1 MTEPAPDARSRRPPS
16 RLAGLLFAGFLLAIL
31 VALFHRSLLG
41 GRLLAQS
48 DNLYLYPP
56 WSASRPEGLRP
67 QNPVLSDQT
76 LVFLPWYRF
85 EEECAK
91 RGTLPLWNPSAYA
104 GTPQLGSGQSSFF
117 FPLRWIRA
125 IGGDPNGAALYA
137 VLRLFLA
144 GLFAHAYL
152 RTLRLSPLAASFGG
166 LSWSLC
172 GFLVVWL
179 NHCQSNVALF
189 APLLLLLVER
199 IAARPG
205 PRPIAPLALVVG
217 LQFLAGHFQ
226 TSLHLLLGV
235 GLYALARAFVA
246 LGPEHPRLS
255 ARGLLS
261 CALGLLLGTGL
272 GAIQIAPFLD
282 YLKDS
287 AARRVFSEVEQV
299 PVPPGAS
306 SIACLAAPDR
316 FGNPAAGDYRGPE
329 GPNLNYNELNGGWA
343 GRLALLFSFGS
354 LFLARR
360 HRLIPIFGAFF
371 LLAAAVVWRVPG
383 FAYSLARAIPL
394 LGSTKLM
401 RLSLFV
407 ALSLSILG
415 ALGLDA
421 LLARLRSARAR
432 LAVGLGAIALA
443 AVDLFSFAFGYN
455 PEIEPAQNFPTTPAI
470 EFLQRDRGLPRI
482 LAQPGVLPPNTHL
495 AYGLASASGY
505 DSVELERYRALVSL
519 LSSDPN
525 GRFFLKE
532 IRYFD
537 RPDSPLLDLLGVK
550 YAILPEKQG
559 LDPGRWRLAYDGE
572 VAIYENLR
580 AMPRAFVAKDV
591 VVVRSPDVA
600 LGFLA
605 SPAFDPITVVLE
617 GPTDWQEADMAGS
630 EVEVT
635 SYEPSRVRLRA
646 RMSARGFVVLADAY
660 HDGWRVRVDGEGQKV
675 WIADH
680 ALRAVLVPEGAHEI
694 EFAYEP
700 VLFRAGIWITGFSA
714 LGALLL
720 LLRRGSA
727 PAS

>member
-1 MTEPAPDARSRRPPS
+1 LSEPAPEGSTRRPT
-16 RLAGLLFAGFLLAIL
+16 LLFAGFLLAIL

-56 WSASRPEGLRP
+56 WSASRPEGFQP

-91 RGTLPLWNPSAYA
+91 RGTLPLWNPGYYA
-104 GTPQLGSGQSSFF
+104 GAPQLGSGQSSFF

-125 IGGDPNGAALYA
+125 IGGDPHGAALYA

-152 RTLRLSPLAASFGG
+152 RALRLSPLAASFGA

-179 NHCQSNVALF
+179 NHFQSNVALF

-205 PRPIAPLALVVG
+205 PRPIALLALVVG

-246 LGPEHPRLS
+246 LGPEHPRLR

-272 GAIQIAPFLD
+272 GSIQIAPFLD

-287 AARRVFSEVEQV
+287 AARRVFSNVEQV
-299 PVPPGAS
+299 PVAPGAS

-343 GRLALLFSFGS
+343 GRLALLLSFAS

-360 HRLIPIFGAFF
+360 HRLVPIFGTLF

-407 ALSLSILG
+407 ALSLSVLG
-415 ALGLDA
+415 AVGLDA
-421 LLARLRSARAR
+421 LLSRLRSARTR
-432 LAVGLGAIALA
+432 LAVGLGAIGLA
-443 AVDLFSFAFGYN
+443 AADLFSFAFGYN
-455 PEIEPAQNFPTTPAI
+455 PEIEPGQYFPTTPAI
-470 EFLQRDRGLPRI
+470 EFLQRDRGLHRI
-482 LAQPGVLPPNTHL
+482 LSQPGVLPPNTHL
-495 AYGLASASGY
+495 ACGLASASGY
-505 DSVELERYRALVSL
+505 DSVELERYRALLSL

-525 GRFFLKE
+525 GRYFLKE

-537 RPDSPLLDLLGVK
+537 RPDSPILDLLGVK
-550 YAILPEKQG
+550 YAALPEKQG
-559 LDPGRWRLAYDGE
+559 LDPARWRLAHDGE

-591 VVVRSPDVA
+591 VVARSAEVA
-600 LGFLA
+600 LQFLG
-605 SPAFDPITVVLE
+605 SPAFDPRTVVLE
-617 GPTDWQEADMAGS
+617 EQTDWQEADMAGC

-635 SYEPSRVRLRA
+635 SYEPNRVELRA
-646 RMSARGFVVLADAY
+646 RMRARGFVVLADAY
-660 HDGWRVRVDGEGQKV
+660 HDGWRARVDGASERL

-680 ALRAVLVPEGAHEI
+680 ALRAVLVPEGEHLI

-700 VLFRAGIWITGFSA
+700 VLWRFGLWATVLSGLVVLF
-714 LGALLL
+714 L
-720 LLRRGSA
+720 LLRR
-727 PAS
+727 ASPPVV

>member
-1 MTEPAPDARSRRPPS
+1 MSEPAPEGSTRRPT
-16 RLAGLLFAGFLLAIL
+16 LLFAGFLLAIL

-56 WSASRPEGLRP
+56 WSASKPEGFRP

-91 RGTLPLWNPSAYA
+91 RGTLPLWNPGYYA
-104 GTPQLGSGQSSFF
+104 GAPQLGSGQSSFF

-125 IGGDPNGAALYA
+125 IGGDPHGAALYA
-137 VLRLFLA
+137 VVRLFLA

-152 RTLRLSPLAASFGG
+152 RNLRLSPLAAAFGG

-179 NHCQSNVALF
+179 NHFQSNVALF

-205 PRPIAPLALVVG
+205 PRATALLALAVG
-217 LQFLAGHFQ
+217 VQFLAGHFQ

-235 GLYALARAFVA
+235 GFYTLARTFLPLSPA
-246 LGPEHPRLS
+246 HPRLGG
-255 ARGLLS
+255 RGLLS
-261 CALGLLLGTGL
+261 CVLGVLLGTGL

-287 AARRVFSEVEQV
+287 AARRVFSEIEQV
-299 PVPPGAS
+299 PVAPGPT

-316 FGNPAAGDYRGPE
+316 FGNPAAGDYSGPE

-343 GRLALLFSFGS
+343 GRLALLFSLGS

-360 HRLIPIFGAFF
+360 HRLVPIFGT
-371 LLAAAVVWRVPG
+371 LLLFAAAVVWRVPD
-383 FAYSLARAIPL
+383 FAYSLARAIPV

-401 RLSLFV
+401 RLSVFV
-407 ALSLSILG
+407 ALSLSVLG
-415 ALGLDA
+415 AVGLDS

-432 LAVGLGAIALA
+432 LAVGLVAIALA
-443 AVDLFSFAFGYN
+443 AADLFSFAFGYN
-455 PEIEPAQNFPTTPAI
+455 PEIEPAQLYPATPAI
-470 EFLQRDRGLPRI
+470 ELLQRDRGLHRI

-519 LSSDPN
+519 LSGDPN

-537 RPDSPLLDLLGVK
+537 RPGSPLLDLLGVK

-559 LDPGRWRLAYDGE
+559 LDPARWRLAHDGE

-591 VVVRSPDVA
+591 VVARSPEVA
-600 LGFLA
+600 LQFLG
-605 SPAFDPITVVLE
+605 SPAFDPSTVVLE
-617 GPTDWQEADMAGS
+617 EPTDWQKTDMAGS
-630 EVEVT
+630 EVEVVA
-635 SYEPSRVRLRA
+635 YEPNRVRLRA
-646 RMSARGFVVLADAY
+646 KMGAPGFVVLADAY
-660 HDGWRVRVDGEGQKV
+660 HDGWRVRVDGASERLWV
-675 WIADH
+675 ADH
-680 ALRAVLVPEGAHEI
+680 ALRAVLVPEGNHEI

-700 VLFRAGIWITGFSA
+700 FLLRVGASATGFSV
-714 LGALLL
+714 LLTLLL
-720 LLRRGSA
+720 FLRRGS
-727 PAS
+727 PPVV